1 MIKVYT
7 DAATNAQQKKSG
19 GGILIIADNQ
29 QKQLSFPLDEEDN
42 HSAELAVIIYA
53 LRYLLEHQL
62 ENQNVL
68 LYSDSKTAIKILDQ
82 GQTKNNRFSPYLMEF
97 NEISEKFT
105 LLILQWVPEAKN
117 KGADHLARQGLQKS
131 LKL

>member
-19 GGILIIADNQ
+19 GGILIVDDTQ
-29 QKQLSFPLDEEDN
+29 QKQLAIPLKEEDN
-42 HSAELAVIIYA
+42 HTAELAAILYA
-53 LRYLLEHQL
+53 LRYLLDQQL
-62 ENQNVL
+62 ADQNVL

-82 GQTKNNRFSPYLMEF
+82 GQTKNNHFLPYLMEF
-97 NEISEKFT
+97 NELAPQFT
-105 LLILQWVPEAKN
+105 LLVLQWIPESKN

>member
-19 GGILIIADNQ
+19 GGILIVDNTQ
-29 QKQLSFPLDEEDN
+29 QKQLAIPLKEEDN
-42 HSAELAVIIYA
+42 HTAELAAILYA
-53 LRYLLEHQL
+53 LRYLLDQQL
-62 ENQNVL
+62 ADQNVL

-82 GQTKNNRFSPYLMEF
+82 GQTKNNRFLPYLMEF
-97 NEISEKFT
+97 NELAPQFT
-105 LLILQWVPEAKN
+105 LLVLQWIPESKN

>member
-19 GGILIIADNQ
+19 GGLLIVADQQ
-29 QKQLSFPLDEEDN
+29 QKQLSFPLKEEDN
-42 HSAELAVIIYA
+42 HTAELAAIIYA
-53 LRYLLEHQL
+53 LRYLLEQQL
-62 ENQNVL
+62 ANQNVL

-97 NEISEKFT
+97 NELAPQFT
-105 LLILQWVPEAKN
+105 LLVLQWIPESKN

-131 LKL
+131 LQL